1 VRAIQVEQTGGPE
14 VLREVELADPN
25 PGAGELLVEVHAA
38 GVNYI
43 DTYQR
48 SGLYPRQTPFTL
60 GLEGAGTVRAVGAGV
75 SRFDVGD
82 RVAWSDAQGS
92 YAELATVAAERAVAV
107 PNGVSYE
114 QAAGA
119 LLQGMTAHV
128 LVTSTYPVADGEAV
142 LVHAAAGGVGLL
154 LTQLA
159 SARGARVIAT
169 VSTEEK
175 AALAR
180 AAGAAEVIRYTE
192 VADLAAEVRAHTD
205 GQGVAVVYDGV
216 GASTFDASLDSLR
229 RRGMMVLFGASSGPV
244 PPVDPQRL
252 NSGGSLY
259 LTRPTLFHYVAT
271 REELEYHAGA
281 VLDSVADGTLDIRV
295 GHRYQLADA
304 RTAHEDLQARR
315 TSGKLVLLP

>member
-1 VRAIQVEQTGGPE
+1 MRAIQVQQAGGPE
-14 VLREVELADPN
+14 VLREVELADPS
-25 PGAGELLVEVHAA
+25 PGEGELLVEVHAA

-48 SGLYPRQTPFTL
+48 SGLYPKQTPFTL

-82 RVAWSDAQGS
+82 RVAWSDAPGS
-92 YAELATVAAERAVAV
+92 YAEVAEVAAERAVAV
-107 PNGVSYE
+107 PDGVSDE

-119 LLQGMTAHV
+119 LLQGMTAHA
-128 LVTSTYPVADGEAV
+128 LVTSTYAVAEGESV

-180 AAGAAEVIRYTE
+180 TAGAAEVIRYTG
-192 VADLAAEVRAHTD
+192 VADLAAEVLAHTE

-216 GASTFDASLDSLR
+216 GAATFDSSLASLR

-259 LTRPTLFHYVAT
+259 LTRPTLFHYVTT

-281 VLDSVADGTLDIRV
+281 VLGAVADGTLDIRV
-295 GHRYQLADA
+295 GHRYRLADA

>member
-1 VRAIQVEQTGGPE
+1 MRAIQVQQTGGPE
-14 VLREVELADPN
+14 VLREVELADPS
-25 PGAGELLVEVHAA
+25 PGEGELLVEVHAA

-48 SGLYPRQTPFTL
+48 SGLYPKQTPFTL

-82 RVAWSDAQGS
+82 RVAWSDAPGS
-92 YAELATVAAERAVAV
+92 YAEVAEVAAERAVAV
-107 PNGVSYE
+107 PDGVSDE

-119 LLQGMTAHV
+119 LLQGMTAHA
-128 LVTSTYPVADGEAV
+128 LVTSTYAVAEGESV

-180 AAGAAEVIRYTE
+180 TAGAAEVIRYTG
-192 VADLAAEVRAHTD
+192 VADLAAEVLAHTE

-216 GASTFDASLDSLR
+216 GAATFDSSLASLR

-259 LTRPTLFHYVAT
+259 LTRPTLFHYVTT

-281 VLDSVADGTLDIRV
+281 VLGAVADGTLDIRV
-295 GHRYQLADA
+295 GHRYRLADA